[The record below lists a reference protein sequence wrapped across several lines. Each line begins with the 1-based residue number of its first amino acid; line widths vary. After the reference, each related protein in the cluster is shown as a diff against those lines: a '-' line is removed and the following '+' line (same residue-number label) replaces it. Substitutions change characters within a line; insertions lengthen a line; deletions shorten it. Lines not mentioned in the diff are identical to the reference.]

1 MRILR
6 KTMTVVAL
14 AVALALATVG
24 SAFAAETEE
33 TQVLDLD
40 TLKANVIE
48 RIEARIEVFE
58 NRLHQLA
65 GGDGPMAEQLQALF
79 TEGGAVAEQLMADVQ
94 EANGAAEIHGL
105 VREARGEFAAHARVR
120 IAYAHV
126 QNDLARFTHRVGL
139 LEQETARA
147 EAAGLET
154 TRAAAQA
161 TVARADLAAVEA
173 GLAGVDA
180 GNTGPVVLAQI
191 RAAHREAHSA
201 QWHLRAGFGSLVDQA
216 L

>member
-1 MRILR
+1 M
-6 KTMTVVAL
+6 
-14 AVALALATVG
+14 VG
-24 SAFAAETEE
+24 YLY
-33 TQVLDLD
+33 VL
-40 TLKANVIE
+40 T
-48 RIEARIEVFE
+48 
-58 NRLHQLA
+58 
-65 GGDGPMAEQLQALF
+65 
-79 TEGGAVAEQLMADVQ
+79 Q
-94 EANGAAEIHGL
+94 EAYTDVAPDFWRLSGPGQFVCRLSEHIARRL

-161 TVARADLAAVEA
+161 TIARADLAAVEA